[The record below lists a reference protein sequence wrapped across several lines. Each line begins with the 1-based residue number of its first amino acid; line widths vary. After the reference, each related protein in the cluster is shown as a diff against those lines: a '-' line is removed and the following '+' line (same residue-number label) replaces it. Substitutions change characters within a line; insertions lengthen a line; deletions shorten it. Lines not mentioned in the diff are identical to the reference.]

1 MKIKLTAVQQ
11 PVFRD
16 ALENLEST
24 LDILEDNK
32 DTDWLLTP
40 ECAISGYC
48 QPPVLYS
55 PHSLI
60 TKHVEASIEKIA
72 QRAKELNIGIG
83 IGSSIRGLDGYPYN
97 GLLFYK
103 DGEEIS
109 VYKKRI
115 LI

>member
-16 ALENLEST
+16 ALENLECT

-55 PHSLI
+55 PQSLI
-60 TKHVEASIEKIA
+60 TKHVDASIEKIA

-103 DGEEIS
+103 D
-109 VYKKRI
+109 
-115 LI
+115 